1 MGKLIRNGIEYGG
14 GNGTDI
20 FEVTQAEYNALKT
33 AGTLVRDALYVIT
46 DAPNLNA
53 TANDL
58 SMGSA
63 PYASGSVGEFVATPL
78 NTDIT
83 FTLKSGAKFT
93 VTAFVGKKV
102 GIVNILNLKLT
113 PTEATAT
120 GTEIEVGNFAN
131 IYTYGSGTYYTGVI
145 VDDQTKLVGSYLMT
159 LGNQKLYLKFTDS
172 TTRAIALTIVAF
184 ST

>member
-20 FEVTQAEYNALKT
+20 FEVTQAQYNALKT

-63 PYASGSVGEFVATPL
+63 PYASGSVGKAITDLQYNKGDTITESTEIVLSGHTNGAGTNAICYLPL
-78 NTDIT
+78 SKPIASDVSSVTMQI
-83 FTLKSGAKFT
+83 SGAVVYNHSGST
-93 VTAFVGKKV
+93 
-102 GIVNILNLKLT
+102 NLT
-113 PTEATAT
+113 NGTYTAT
-120 GTEIEVGNFAN
+120 NTKDGLRLSFPISSTL
-131 IYTYGSGTYYTGVI
+131 TGSIAVTVAI
-145 VDDQTKLVGSYLMT
+145 
-159 LGNQKLYLKFTDS
+159 
-172 TTRAIALTIVAF
+172 TTRTLTF
-184 ST
+184 S

>member
-20 FEVTQAEYNALKT
+20 FEVTQAQYNALKT

-63 PYASGSVGEFVATPL
+63 PYASGSVGKAITDLQTDLSEKVTREYVAICGLTANSFRRIDINL
-78 NTDIT
+78 NTIGSRTIT
-83 FTLKSGAKFT
+83 INSVYTPGDATDLKSKFTIDNKTALGVIGLYSTDTSIVAGRPYIVNFTLS
-93 VTAFVGKKV
+93 
-102 GIVNILNLKLT
+102 
-113 PTEATAT
+113 
-120 GTEIEVGNFAN
+120 
-131 IYTYGSGTYYTGVI
+131 
-145 VDDQTKLVGSYLMT
+145 
-159 LGNQKLYLKFTDS
+159 
-172 TTRAIALTIVAF
+172 
-184 ST
+184 